1 MILNKAE
8 NYDSN
13 KVLECFDPLA
23 VLHLKNFIPFLTALM
38 RLQKKQHTN
47 MTVILLKAV
56 EK

>member
-8 NYDSN
+8 NDDS
-13 KVLECFDPLA
+13 KVLECFDLLA
-23 VLHLKNFIPFLTALM
+23 ILHLKNFIPFLTALM

-47 MTVILLKAV
+47 MTVILLKAA

>member
-23 VLHLKNFIPFLTALM
+23 VLHLKNFTPFLTALM
-38 RLQKKQHTN
+38 RLPKKQHTN
-47 MTVILLKAV
+47 MTVILLKAA

>member
-23 VLHLKNFIPFLTALM
+23 VLHLKKLYSLSNSTDATSEEAAH
-38 RLQKKQHTN
+38 QHDCDSS
-47 MTVILLKAV
+47 
-56 EK
+56 ESS